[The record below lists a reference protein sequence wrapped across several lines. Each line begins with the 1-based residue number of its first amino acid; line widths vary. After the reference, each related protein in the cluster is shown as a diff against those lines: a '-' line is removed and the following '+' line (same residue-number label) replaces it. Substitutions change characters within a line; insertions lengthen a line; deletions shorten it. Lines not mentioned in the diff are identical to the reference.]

1 MELTQIRYFVEVAK
15 REHVSQAADALN
27 VAQSAVSR
35 QIANLEEE
43 LGVALFMREGRNV
56 RLTPIGKIFLEHME
70 VVLKE
75 IESAKIRIQE
85 LMNPETGTIRLGFPS
100 SMASYMLPTILSS
113 FRQQYPRAHFELRQG
128 LIKDLIDAVYEQSL
142 DIAFITP
149 VPVNKKG
156 LVSVHLF
163 DEALSAL
170 IPEGHPL
177 LRDSTATS
185 HPSIELPLVQLMHE
199 PLILFRS
206 GMLLRELVD
215 DAFRQIAARPRVAF
229 EGEELETIKGL
240 VAAGLGIA
248 ILPDISLIENVPRG
262 ARKVP
267 IIEPVMRRSVGL
279 LYSNE
284 RPLTPPEKAFL
295 TFVREFFDRFRQFQ
309 S

>member
-70 VVLKE
+70 IVLKE
-75 IESAKIRIQE
+75 IDTAKLRIQE

-113 FRQQYPRAHFELRQG
+113 FRKTYPRARFELRQG
-128 LIKDLIDAVYEQSL
+128 LIKDLIEAVRDQSL
-142 DIAFITP
+142 DMAFVTP

-156 LVSVHLF
+156 LISVHLF
-163 DEALSAL
+163 DEAMSAL

-177 LRDSTATS
+177 LAETAHAPGES
-185 HPSIELPLVQLMHE
+185 LELPLAQLKDE
-199 PLILFRS
+199 PLILFRP

-215 DAFRQIAARPRVAF
+215 DAFRQITAVPRVAF

-248 ILPDISLIENVPRG
+248 ILPDISLIENIPRG
-262 ARKVP
+262 ARKIP
-267 IIEPVMRRSVGL
+267 LIDPVMRRSVGI
-279 LYSNE
+279 LYTSE
-284 RPLTPPEKAFL
+284 RPLTPPENAFL

-309 S
+309 A

>member
-35 QIANLEEE
+35 QISNLEEE

-70 VVLKE
+70 IVLKE
-75 IESAKIRIQE
+75 IDTAKLRIQE

-113 FRQQYPRAHFELRQG
+113 FRKTYPRARFELRQG
-128 LIKDLIDAVYEQSL
+128 LIKDLIEAVRDQSL
-142 DIAFITP
+142 DMAFVTP

-156 LVSVHLF
+156 LISVHLF
-163 DEALSAL
+163 DEAMSAL

-177 LRDSTATS
+177 LAETAHAPGES
-185 HPSIELPLVQLMHE
+185 FELPLAQLKDE
-199 PLILFRS
+199 PLILFRP

-215 DAFRQIAARPRVAF
+215 DAFRQITAVPRVAF

-248 ILPDISLIENVPRG
+248 ILPDISLIENIPRG
-262 ARKVP
+262 ARK
-267 IIEPVMRRSVGL
+267 ISLIDPVMRRSVGI
-279 LYSNE
+279 LYTSE
-284 RPLTPPEKAFL
+284 RPLTPPENAFL

-309 S
+309 A